1 MGEQNAGSQHQ
12 RTNRRNFFLL
22 LFYLSVPLG
31 ACLSGA
37 RSLKCKLTALLA
49 FCCFWILLQTY
60 VSTLVLKLQLLSS
73 ELNHSLREFS
83 AKSLRNI
90 PK

>member
-1 MGEQNAGSQHQ
+1 VGQLTHF
-12 RTNRRNFFLL
+12 T
-22 LFYLSVPLG
+22 LF
-31 ACLSGA
+31 
-37 RSLKCKLTALLA
+37 
-49 FCCFWILLQTY
+49 LLQTY